1 MELDKHLTDN
11 QQPHYMKDKKRV
23 MGRGLGAILSAE
35 SKASVNSATDEGADT
50 FVGNIVEVALEDIIP
65 NATQPRTYF
74 DEKSL
79 NELAKSIEN
88 LGIIQPITLRKDG
101 DQFEII
107 SGERRFRAS
116 KIAGLATIPAYI
128 RLVNDQ
134 ELLEMA
140 LVENIQREDLDAI
153 EVALTYQ
160 RLLDEIGMTQ
170 ENLSQRVGKDRSTIT
185 NSIRL
190 LRLSPDVQNAIRSG
204 EITAGHGRAIIS
216 LENEEL
222 QKVLFDLIIK
232 EKLNVRQT
240 EQASLSLKAPK
251 APTEKK
257 AKAELSNHYKR
268 YQKTISDI
276 LETKVEI
283 KTTGNG
289 KKGKIVLD
297 FKNEDELEYILSHI
311 K

>member
-1 MELDKHLTDN
+1 
-11 QQPHYMKDKKRV
+11 

-35 SKASVNSATDEGADT
+35 SKAAVNSATDEGADK
-50 FVGNIVEVALEDIIP
+50 FVGNIVEVPIEDIYP
-65 NATQPRTYF
+65 NPTQPRTYF
-74 DEKSL
+74 DEKAL
-79 NELAKSIEN
+79 NELSQSIRN
-88 LGIIQPITLRKDG
+88 LGIIQPITLRKEG
-101 DQFEII
+101 EKFEII

-116 KIAGLATIPAYI
+116 KIAGLKSIPAYI

-153 EVALTYQ
+153 EIALTYQ

-170 ENLSQRVGKDRSTIT
+170 ENLSQRLGKDRSTIT

-190 LRLSPDVQNAIRSG
+190 LRLSPDIQNAIRSG
-204 EITAGHGRAIIS
+204 EISAGHGRAIIS
-216 LENEEL
+216 LENPEL
-222 QKVLFDLIIK
+222 QQILFDKIIE

-240 EQASLSLKAPK
+240 EQASAELKNAKAP
-251 APTEKK
+251 A
-257 AKAELSNHYKR
+257 AKTAKPELSNNFKR
-268 YQKTISDI
+268 AQKTLSD
-276 LETKVEI
+276 LLDVKVEI
-283 KTTGNG
+283 KTAANG

-297 FKNEDELEYILSHI
+297 FKNEDELEFILSHI